1 MKNIK
6 RVLALAGAALLIIL
20 YVCTLVFALMDS
32 PASGRFLTASVAAT
46 ILIPVLLYGYTLIA
60 RVLKKRDDSQE
71 NNSDH

>member
-6 RVLALAGAALLIIL
+6 RVLALAGAALLVIL

-32 PASGRFLTASVAAT
+32 PASDRLLTASIAAT

-60 RVLKKRDDSQE
+60 RVLKKGDDSQE
-71 NNSDH
+71 NDSDH